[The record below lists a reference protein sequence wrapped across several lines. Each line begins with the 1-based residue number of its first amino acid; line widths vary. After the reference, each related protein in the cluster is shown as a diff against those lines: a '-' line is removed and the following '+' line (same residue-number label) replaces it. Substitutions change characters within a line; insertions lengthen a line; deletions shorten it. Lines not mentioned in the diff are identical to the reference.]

1 MPLAALV
8 LASGASSLGATMTLI
23 AVPWFVLVRTGS
35 GTQTGLVAAA
45 ETLGL
50 VLSLLF
56 AGPLVDRY
64 GARRGSVIADLCT
77 CLAVLAIPLADALGG
92 LSLPLLVAL
101 VFAVGASR
109 APARSAKQVLLP
121 AVITVTG
128 VPVQRATSAEET
140 ALRTGDL
147 FGAPLGGALI
157 ALVGPTS
164 VLIADGAALVVSALL
179 VGLLVT
185 GGPATAGGGDT
196 AGVRGYL
203 RELGETVTQF
213 RRDRLL
219 LAIGGACAAVN
230 ALTSGLLSVLLP
242 AYGVSVWHNSTL
254 VGVLIGTASGGSI
267 LGTVLY
273 GWLSRGAHRWRTFSV
288 CFLLSG
294 APVYVVVALNP
305 HPLLLVPLVSLFM
318 IANGPVNPVIAA
330 VKYARVPHALRG
342 RVFAAFHASA
352 NAAMPL
358 GLLFAGVLLDG
369 VGPTTAAYV
378 LGGACLAITACP
390 FLFRVWHDMDA
401 PDTVTGT
408 AGGAPL
414 PEAP

>member
-1 MPLAALV
+1 MFRSMPLTALV
-8 LASGASSLGATMTLI
+8 VASGASSLGATMTLI

-50 VLSLLF
+50 VLSLLC

-64 GARRGSVIADLCT
+64 GARRGSVLADLCT
-77 CLAVLAIPLADALGG
+77 CLAVLAIPLADALGV
-92 LSLPLLVAL
+92 LSLPVLVGL
-101 VFAVGASR
+101 VFMVGASR

-121 AVITVTG
+121 AVIGATG
-128 VPVQRATSAEET
+128 IRVERATSAEET

-147 FGAPLGGALI
+147 LGAPLGGVLI

-164 VLIADGAALVVSALL
+164 VLIADGTALIVSALL

-185 GGPATAGGGDT
+185 GAPVGEGAAAAG
-196 AGVRGYL
+196 ARGYL
-203 RELGETVTQF
+203 RELAKTAVQF

-219 LAIGGACAAVN
+219 LALGAACAAVN

-254 VGVLIGTASGGSI
+254 VGVLIGAASGGSI

-273 GWLSRGAHRWRTFSV
+273 GWLSRGGQRWRTFSV
-288 CFLLSG
+288 CFLVSG
-294 APVYVVVALNP
+294 APVYGVVALNP

-330 VKYARVPHALRG
+330 VKYARVPLALRG
-342 RVFAAFHASA
+342 RVFAAFSASA

-358 GLLFAGVLLDG
+358 GLLLAGALLDG
-369 VGPTTAAYV
+369 MGPAAAAYV
-378 LGGACLAITACP
+378 LGGVCLAISVCP
-390 FLFRVWHDMDA
+390 FLFRIWRDMDA
-401 PDTVTGT
+401 PDPEHGT
-408 AGGAPL
+408 PT
-414 PEAP
+414 PDTP